1 MATQMMPPGLTPS
14 VDSLGNLLNTVR
26 YDGVRK
32 LFYLAGASISPVDMS
47 NLREASGKFQ
57 FEEISEISLTLSIA
71 PQIKRDRLENLLL
84 HENLFAFETAG
95 EELHIFIPGADGEIQ
110 CLSPETG
117 LEQAMPD
124 LATRG
129 RAIILQESNDPGR
142 ADPKVSQT
150 KFNWLKTALSGSKN
164 SVFQLAIITF
174 VASILALA
182 MPMFTLAVYSQV
194 LPTQSVDALL
204 YLSVGLVVA
213 TCAEFSLRMLR
224 SRILSNAAALLDLK
238 VSVSRNSRLMRMS
251 VALARRF
258 NSRDASAI
266 IKDHERLSN
275 IVTGPIGTAILELP
289 IFVVYL
295 AVLALLGGWLA
306 LIPVILLAVGCIL
319 ILRLLSYANERTK
332 SALRR
337 AEEYGVICDELSR
350 RLFVMKREGS
360 GAVWH
365 RRFTNASA
373 RLAEAEMQRQKTFSY
388 ARIATNALTSLI
400 VTISL
405 AFGAVMAMNEVIGPG
420 ELIAVVA
427 VVWRMMA
434 PVPSVLEAVL
444 RREEITNLID
454 NATYTAN
461 DSPEEARSHAL
472 GGQGAGI
479 DGRVSFSSVLFN
491 YKSGQAPALR
501 NLSFEVKPREL
512 VVITG
517 TSGAGKSTVLDL
529 IAGLHSPQ
537 LGTVTIDG
545 VFPAQVPQSVLLQ
558 SVGYLSR
565 DSNILPVTIRE
576 FLAMGREKFSKVE
589 IVEASKQQAI
599 DEDISQL
606 PDGYETRICDMAQDS
621 SLLRRIGLARVLM
634 TQSSLILID
643 EPDASSAEVR
653 AAFLSTIRQ
662 IRDDT
667 TIIIVTHE
675 PDYISVADRILVMN
689 QGTIVRD
696 CTPKDIVRQREAIKA

>member
-1 MATQMMPPGLTPS
+1 MSTQMMPPGLTPS
-14 VDSLGNLLNTVR
+14 VDSLGNLLNNVR

-32 LFYLAGASISPVDMS
+32 LFYLAGASITPVDMV
-47 NLREASGKFQ
+47 NLRETGGEFR
-57 FEEISEISLTLSIA
+57 FDEISEIALTLSIT
-71 PQIKRDRLENLLL
+71 PKVQKDRLENLLL
-84 HENLFAFETAG
+84 HENLFAFEASNG
-95 EELHIFIPGADGEIQ
+95 DLYIFIPGPDGEIQ

-117 LEQAMPD
+117 LEQAMPN
-124 LATRG
+124 LASRG
-129 RAIILQESNDPGR
+129 NAIILQESNDPGR
-142 ADPKVSQT
+142 ADRQVSQT

-164 SVFQLAIITF
+164 SVFQLAVITF
-174 VASILALA
+174 VASALALA
-182 MPMFTLAVYSQV
+182 MPLFTLAVYSQV

-204 YLSVGLVVA
+204 YLSTGLVVA
-213 TCAEFSLRMLR
+213 TFAEFGLRLLR
-224 SRILSNAAALLDLK
+224 SRILANAAALLDLK
-238 VSVSRNSRLMRMS
+238 VSVARNSRLMRMS

-275 IVTGPIGTAILELP
+275 MVTGPIGTAILELP
-289 IFVVYL
+289 IFAAYL
-295 AVLALLGGWLA
+295 TVLGLLGGWLA
-306 LIPVILLAVGCIL
+306 LIPVLLLGFGSIL

-337 AEEYGVICDELSR
+337 AEEYGVICDEMSR
-350 RLFVMKREGS
+350 RLFSMKREGS
-360 GAVWH
+360 GAGWH

-388 ARIATNALTSLI
+388 ARIATNALTSLT

-405 AFGAVMAMNEVIGPG
+405 AFGAVMAMNGVIGPG
-420 ELIAVVA
+420 ELIAVIA
-427 VVWRMMA
+427 IVWRMMS

-444 RREEITNLID
+444 RREEITNLIE
-454 NATYTAN
+454 NATYSAT

-491 YKSGQAPALR
+491 YRSGQAPALR
-501 NLSFEVKPREL
+501 NISFEVKPREL
-512 VVITG
+512 VAITG
-517 TSGAGKSTVLDL
+517 ANGSGKSTVLDL

-537 LGTVTIDG
+537 LGTVSIDG

-558 SVGYLSR
+558 SVAYLSR
-565 DSNILPVTIRE
+565 DINLMPVSIRE
-576 FLAMGREKFSKVE
+576 FLAMGREELSDAQVVTACKK
-589 IVEASKQQAI
+589 QAI
-599 DEDISQL
+599 DDDILRL
-606 PDGYETRICDMAQDS
+606 PAGYGTRMCDIAQDS
-621 SLLRRIGLARVLM
+621 SLLRRIGLARVLT

-643 EPDASSAEVR
+643 EPDASSAEAR
-653 AAFLSTIRQ
+653 TAFLSSIRQ

-696 CTPKDIVRQREAIKA
+696 CTPKDIVRQREAV